1 MPKARVR
8 RRLLLLGAASG
19 DTGDGFATAS
29 GTIAVIVTI
38 ALGVLVGSALGRA
51 LSR

>member
-1 MPKARVR
+1 MPKTRVR
-8 RRLLLLGAASG
+8 RRLLPLGA
-19 DTGDGFATAS
+19 TGLA
-29 GTIAVIVTI
+29 IAVIVSI